1 MVDGGGGGC
10 GGPKGVEGRCEGGV
24 RGGGDLEKRSK

>member
-10 GGPKGVEGRCEGGV
+10 GGPKGVEGRCEGGGR
-24 RGGGDLEKRSK
+24 RGFREKK